1 MSAATRSR
9 RRWIV
14 WSRSG
19 RSRASGAPRPPS
31 QISRTRSDRHRA
43 DTLAVTT
50 PARRS
55 ATAAAGERKLV
66 TMLFADLSGYTA
78 LAESLDPEE
87 VYSFLRPTMLELQ
100 RVVESFG
107 GSVP

>member
-1 MSAATRSR
+1 M
-9 RRWIV
+9 
-14 WSRSG
+14 
-19 RSRASGAPRPPS
+19 
-31 QISRTRSDRHRA
+31 
-43 DTLAVTT
+43 TT
-50 PARRS
+50 PGRRS

-107 GSVP
+107 GSVPQIQGYGFMAVFGVPTAH